1 MNSNPILLYIHDPMC
16 SWCYG
21 FNPTLNALTKRLKD
35 KIDIKYLLGG
45 LATDTNETM
54 PDSMQEQIKLNWN
67 RIEQTIPGTNF
78 NYNFWNHCTPKRST
92 YPACRAVIAAKKQH
106 TNTEAKMI
114 NAIQQAYYTHARNPS
129 DYSVL
134 YELAEETGLNKQQFK
149 LDIHSAEVNNEL
161 LLQISHCREIGADSL
176 PSLYLLNN
184 NAYHSVVLDY
194 NNSDIIIEHINS
206 LV

>member
-21 FNPTLNALTKRLKD
+21 FKPTLNALTNQLKD

-45 LATDTNETM
+45 LAPDTNETM
-54 PDSMQEQIKLNWN
+54 PDSMREQIKLNWN
-67 RIEQTIPGTNF
+67 RIEKTIPGTNF

-92 YPACRAVIAAKKQH
+92 YPSCRALIAAKKQH
-106 TNTEAKMI
+106 SNSETEMI
-114 NAIQQAYYTHARNPS
+114 NAIQQAYYTQARNPS

-149 LDIHSAEVNNEL
+149 LDIHSTEVNNEL
-161 LLQISHCREIGADSL
+161 QLQISRCRKIGADSL

-184 NAYHSVVLDY
+184 NAYHPVVLDY